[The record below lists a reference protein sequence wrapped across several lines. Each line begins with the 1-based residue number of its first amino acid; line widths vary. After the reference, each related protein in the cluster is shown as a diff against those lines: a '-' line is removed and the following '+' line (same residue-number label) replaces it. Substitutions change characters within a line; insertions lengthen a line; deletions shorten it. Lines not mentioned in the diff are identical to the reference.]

1 MMPTDLTQGVTVYWT
16 PPRRFAG
23 LGPVGAPV
31 AMDARPEH
39 AGEASGPTPMETL
52 LIALAGCTGMDVT
65 GILEKMRAPLDSL
78 TIAVSGER
86 AATHPKVFTRIHIR
100 YEFGGAGL
108 TYEQVERAVRLSHEK
123 YCSVSAML
131 RPAVPITHEIVL
143 AGAEGVRLAG

>member
-1 MMPTDLTQGVTVYWT
+1 MSAPETQAVTVYWT

-23 LGPVGAPV
+23 LGPVGAPL
-31 AMDARPEH
+31 AMDARADH
-39 AGEASGPTPMETL
+39 AGEATGPTPMEAV
-52 LIALAGCTGMDVT
+52 LIALAGCTGMDVA
-65 GILEKMRAPLDSL
+65 GILEKMRAPLTSL
-78 TIAVSGER
+78 TISVSGDR

-100 YEFGGAGL
+100 YEAGGPGL

-123 YCSVSAML
+123 YCSISAML

>member
-1 MMPTDLTQGVTVYWT
+1 MGAEQGHTVTVYWT

-39 AGEASGPTPMETL
+39 AGEATGPTPMETV

-65 GILEKMRAPLDSL
+65 GILGKMRAPLESL
-78 TIAVSGER
+78 TLTVSGER
-86 AATHPKVFTRIHIR
+86 AAAHPKVFTRIHIR
-100 YEFGGAGL
+100 YEFGGPGL
-108 TYEQVERAVRLSHEK
+108 TYEQAERAVRLSHEK

-131 RPAVPITHEIVL
+131 RPAVPITYEIVL